1 MILRTV
7 EQSLGSRRM
16 LPIFTRCVRIVLS
29 GLISTWLPCYWLVVV
44 LKCRFTRLLVCGDV
58 LLKDKLLDQLNLII
72 QNFKN
77 VHRPVQ
83 YIRFQ

>member
-1 MILRTV
+1 M
-7 EQSLGSRRM
+7 Q
-16 LPIFTRCVRIVLS
+16 PIFTRYVKIVEL
-29 GLISTWLPCYWLVVV
+29 GLVSAGRPCLWLVVEIR
-44 LKCRFTRLLVCGDV
+44 CRFTRQRVCGDV